1 MGVAL
6 DKIEKAS
13 SGVSNRAANL
23 DELRPGAVASGF
35 DQPPDRET
43 DEFRGLR
50 TIHKCIILGGTGH
63 TFVHLV
69 R

>member
-50 TIHKCIILGGTGH
+50 TIHKCII
-63 TFVHLV
+63 F
-69 R
+69 